1 MNSNPSS
8 QELKDRISTARMLC
22 VLGMIFV
29 HVPDGQVGTP
39 IYAFNAGNL
48 GFFLE
53 GLLVE
58 GPGRASSA
66 LLSVISGY
74 LAAFA
79 LLRVDGAIF
88 SLYSRRFRSIV
99 LPMIFWGT
107 VTYLVYLL
115 AAQARPTFVSEA
127 ETLLDKL
134 NIIFFI
140 TQMPVGATMH
150 LGFLR
155 DLFVCILLAP
165 ILLPAVQRMPWVLL
179 SLLGMFYLFEHDQS
193 AVIILRPL
201 VLFAFTIGLTLAVRN
216 VQINR
221 WDKYCPVFI
230 VLAFLTTAS
239 IMLVNGGAAATLV
252 DFFARSGLSFKES
265 VLYPIGR
272 LCGSLAIWTFIPVI
286 MGGVF
291 QQWVTRN
298 SPYLFATFCSHYLML
313 TILFYV
319 GWMPILGDRDSA
331 VFIVWFLG
339 APLLSMGIAIALVQA
354 ALKVSPPLATLLTG
368 GRVKTTVQ
376 RFPSMEMARRR
387 SHIISN

>member
-1 MNSNPSS
+1 
-8 QELKDRISTARMLC
+8 MLC